1 MVKAA
6 DELVTLAAGPLRLVL
21 NPALGGSIAR
31 FYHVRDG
38 RSVPVLR
45 DCEPQESVLEAASFP
60 LVPYVN
66 RIRDG
71 AFRFRGR
78 TVRLEP
84 NMAGDPSPLHGQ
96 GWLNPWRVLS
106 ASAQE
111 AVLEYEHPAGEWP
124 WAYVARQHFKL
135 DDGALDV
142 ALSCRNLSDEPMPC
156 GLGQHPYLHCS
167 ESTRLQTKVDHAWT
181 IDERVLPV
189 ERVPAT
195 GRFDLN
201 DLFVCGQG
209 LDHGFGGW
217 GGTAAVSDPDWPFTL
232 TMSSPDAKFFQLYS
246 PASGGIFVIE
256 PVTHANAALNAPEEE
271 WAALGMRVLEPGAE
285 MSLRMRLELS

>member
-1 MVKAA
+1 MKAA

-31 FYHVRDG
+31 FDHVRHG

-45 DCEPQESVLEAASFP
+45 DCEPQQSVLEAASFP

-106 ASAQE
+106 VSAQE

-142 ALSCRNLSDEPMPC
+142 ALSCRNLADEPMPC
-156 GLGQHPYLHCS
+156 GLGQHPYFHCS
-167 ESTRLQTKVDHAWT
+167 EGTRLQTKVDHAWT
-181 IDERVLPV
+181 IDDPTVARHTRRVVMMRDGRVV
-189 ERVPAT
+189 ENTLT
-195 GRFDLN
+195 GRA
-201 DLFVCGQG
+201 
-209 LDHGFGGW
+209 LDPSTSSGSSRASSRDPSR
-217 GGTAAVSDPDWPFTL
+217 AASRDRSHRP
-232 TMSSPDAKFFQLYS
+232 
-246 PASGGIFVIE
+246 
-256 PVTHANAALNAPEEE
+256 
-271 WAALGMRVLEPGAE
+271 
-285 MSLRMRLELS
+285 